1 VLGPGEMQEP
11 NEFPR
16 GLKRCR
22 HGNIENHHLDYRK
35 YGSINSLME
44 IWIDQYF
51 DIENVDQ

>member
-1 VLGPGEMQEP
+1 MQEP

-16 GLKRCR
+16 GLKNRR
-22 HGNIENHHLDYRK
+22 YGNIENHHLDYRK

-51 DIENVDQ
+51 DIENMDQ